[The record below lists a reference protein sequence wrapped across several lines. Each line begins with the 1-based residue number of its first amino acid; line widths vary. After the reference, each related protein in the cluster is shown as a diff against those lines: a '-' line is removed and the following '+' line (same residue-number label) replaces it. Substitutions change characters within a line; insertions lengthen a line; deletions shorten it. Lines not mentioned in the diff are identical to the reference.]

1 MVTKKKSVKKKA
13 VKFARNSV
21 PSKKGTRVPTSSGKK
36 SMKDLTIHF
45 MPYSEIA
52 REDTIGR
59 IKKIMGVVLKNKIII
74 LQGKLLPDEEA
85 RLIENSMTLIGNIP
99 GFQGIEIAG
108 LSGENENRGVFEKVR
123 RNIAKILVGEQDAI
137 TIIGPASVVKDITKD
152 PKKIELM
159 LQRR

>member
-1 MVTKKKSVKKKA
+1 MMVKKQKKVKKK
-13 VKFARNSV
+13 VRK
-21 PSKKGTRVPTSSGKK
+21 TGK
-36 SMKDLTIHF
+36 SKDLTIHF

-52 REDTIGR
+52 HEDAIGR
-59 IKKIMGVVLKNKIII
+59 IKKIMGIILKGKIII
-74 LQGKLLPDEEA
+74 LQGKLRPDEEA
-85 RLIENSMTLIGNIP
+85 RLIENSMTLIGNIE
-99 GFQGIEIAG
+99 GFQGVEIAG

-123 RNIAKILVGEQDAI
+123 HNIARILVGEQDAI